1 MCVSHQASA
10 FHHRGHR
17 LPRSERAGEAVLP
30 RTQAPATMQEHM
42 RKGERMLRG
51 VESAESKRKKNLRRD
66 AFLPLPATVAFLYF
80 SHRRNKSNPKITD

>member
-1 MCVSHQASA
+1 MLVIRQVHFTTGVTVSQDQKELERQFCHA
-10 FHHRGHR
+10 HR
-17 LPRSERAGEAVLP
+17 P
-30 RTQAPATMQEHM
+30 PATMQEHM

-66 AFLPLPATVAFLYF
+66 AFPPLPATVAFLYF